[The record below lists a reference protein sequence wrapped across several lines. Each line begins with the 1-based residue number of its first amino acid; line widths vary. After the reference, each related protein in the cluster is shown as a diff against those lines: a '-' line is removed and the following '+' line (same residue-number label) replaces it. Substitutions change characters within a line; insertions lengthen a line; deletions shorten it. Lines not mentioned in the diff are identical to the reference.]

1 MTCSR
6 CGSYAQG
13 DLCRQCETEL
23 KFSHLADEVA
33 SGDPWDRDDDTEGDD
48 D

>member
-1 MTCSR
+1 MSCSR
-6 CGSYAQG
+6 CGSYAEG

-23 KFSHLADEVA
+23 KFADLANEVA
-33 SGDPWDRDDDTEGDD
+33 TGDPWDDDTEGDD

>member
-6 CGSYAQG
+6 CGSYAQR

-23 KFSHLADEVA
+23 KFAHLADELA
-33 SGDPWDRDDDTEGDD
+33 SDDDTEGDD
-48 D
+48 E